1 MMISQ
6 TVEEK
11 KYTRQEYLDFEVNS
25 QEKHEYIDGEVRK
38 MASETPNHNLILGE
52 VCFACNLALKGKDYD
67 IFVSDQRLWIP
78 EKNIY
83 AYPDIM
89 IIQGELQFQEGRKDT
104 LMNPCLIGE
113 VLSNSTQGYDKD
125 EKFQAY
131 RSIPSF
137 QEYVLIDQ
145 YSPQIEHYRKTDR
158 HQWLFTEY
166 QGLDSILTLAIDG
179 MTIPLA
185 DIYDKVRFD

>member
-1 MMISQ
+1 MISQ

>member
-1 MMISQ
+1 MISQ

-67 IFVSDQRLWIP
+67 VFLSDQRLWIP

-83 AYPDIM
+83 TYPDIM

-158 HQWLFTEY
+158 NQWLFTEY

-179 MTIPLA
+179 ITIPLA
-185 DIYDKVRFD
+185 DIYDKVTFD

>member
-1 MMISQ
+1 MISQ

-67 IFVSDQRLWIP
+67 VFLSVQRLWIP

-83 AYPDIM
+83 TYPDIM

>member
-1 MMISQ
+1 MISQ

-11 KYTRQEYLDFEVNS
+11 KYTRQEYFDFEVNS

-38 MASETPNHNLILGE
+38 MASETPNHNLIIGNA
-52 VCFACNLALKGKDYD
+52 FFALKFALKTKNYD

-83 AYPDIM
+83 TYPDIM

>member
-1 MMISQ
+1 MISQ

-83 AYPDIM
+83 TYPDIM

>member
-1 MMISQ
+1 MISQ

-67 IFVSDQRLWIP
+67 VFLSDQRLWIP

-83 AYPDIM
+83 TYPDIM
-89 IIQGELQFQEGRKDT
+89 IIRGELQFQEGRKDT

>member
-1 MMISQ
+1 MISQ

-67 IFVSDQRLWIP
+67 VFLSDQRLWIP

-83 AYPDIM
+83 TYPDIM

>member
-1 MMISQ
+1 MISQ

-25 QEKHEYIDGEVRK
+25 QERHEYIDGEVRK
-38 MASETPNHNLILGE
+38 MTGGTPNHGKIVLNFGSILN
-52 VCFACNLALKGKDYD
+52 FAMKGKDYD
-67 IFVSDQRLWIP
+67 VFVTDQRLWIP

-83 AYPDIM
+83 TYPDIM

-166 QGLDSILTLAIDG
+166 QGLDSILSLAIDG